1 MMMNE
6 AVFLEWDDVL
16 AIQYQL
22 VEFFGGSHGLRDAG
36 LLESALE
43 MPRSGFGGDYFHK
56 TIFEMAAAYLYH
68 VAKNHPFVD
77 GNKRIAL
84 ACAHTFL
91 QVNGWALTAGQDEL
105 YELVLQVA
113 AGEITDKQEIALF
126 FEQKGTLVE

>member
-1 MMMNE
+1 MTVNE
-6 AVFLEWDDVL
+6 PLFLEWDDVL

-22 VEFFGGSHGLRDAG
+22 VELFGGSHGLRDAG

-56 TIFEMAAAYLYH
+56 TIFEMASAYLYH
-68 VAKNHPFVD
+68 VAKNHPFLD

-91 QVNGWALTAGQDEL
+91 QVNGWALNASQNEL
-105 YELVLQVA
+105 YELVLRVA

-126 FEQKGTLVE
+126 FEKNGMVVE